1 MPFLA
6 ALHCS
11 PHQRERPSKV
21 SALSVVPSPP
31 GLPLGAFPTAHCVRR
46 SRASSSAP
54 PPAAQR
60 APASRA
66 ATSGRPFW
74 RRVPL
79 SLARGGATSLKG
91 AVRGRREGG
100 GGNGN
105 GGRRRRRLVS
115 AEAQGGREAP
125 APRRERRSLSPP
137 PRVSLPPLFFF
148 EPPFSLLYG
157 VTFGNSVTTGV
168 KEENLESLALD
179 SESNMETRSL
189 ALDDKSEQSNDEQ
202 KTIKP
207 TSKEFKKTWGFR
219 RTTIAKREG
228 VGDAEMDITEQPSPQ
243 QQSLALRR
251 SGRQPKRTERVEEFL
266 TTVRRRGRKNLPTA
280 LEDLSEPASC
290 HVTDIETA
298 SEGSVE
304 SMSDVKAMSQKCHSK
319 DIKGQPA
326 GKGRATKEHD
336 YEEREEDSSDSDSDG
351 LTLKELQNRLRK
363 KCVEQKP
370 TELTLKELQNR
381 LRKKH
386 QEQNPTETV
395 DVQAGNQI
403 KTEIAVKQEPESI
416 GNTEAGDQGTVPK
429 EMSEAVQVK
438 KEGRSPAHTGDE
450 PEESK
455 KRKSESEV
463 YDPSTLYCICQQ
475 PHNNRFMICCDRC
488 EEWFH
493 GNCVGISEA
502 RGRLLERNGEDYIC
516 PNCTILQV
524 HDETVM
530 DADQQQTMLGQVTG
544 DGTELTSIGT
554 VEQKSIEDQ
563 GIKGRIEKAANPS
576 GKKKLKIFQ
585 PVVEEPEA
593 ASCIGPGCSKV
604 AQSGSVYCGHE
615 CILKHAAATMK
626 FLSEGKEQKPKE
638 KTKPKVERAVAV
650 KPQPMAG
657 IKPLSAQ
664 KRPAPEKREI
674 IMKKTV
680 AAPVKTEANT
690 QTVAKEP
697 ASESSTPSWA
707 SDHNYNAVKPEKT
720 PAISS
725 SLLFKSQKEERK
737 NEDKPAESSVA
748 SKKMVVSTTAASQ
761 PTSAVSTQSR
771 NPPLKKPSTFTSSK
785 HPIKY
790 SAAGFKGVIPKKSSL
805 STGPPTSSNVS
816 SSRPSPLS
824 YGTSSVYKKT
834 VSSSSIGGGLRK
846 PMVSSASSTTSSAT
860 QAKSASASQ
869 SQPNSQIRQN
879 IRRSLKEI
887 LWKRVNDSDD
897 LAMTESE
904 VGKIAL
910 NIEKEMFNLFQAT
923 DNRYKSKY
931 RSIMFNLKDPKNQV
945 MAARRKSFENKKS
958 AVKQEPIP
966 DANMEDS
973 PPVSD
978 SDEQQE
984 ADRAAPEKSS
994 APILDVFSSM
1004 LQDTT
1009 SQHRAHL
1016 FDLNCKIC
1024 TGQMSASDEEPASKK
1039 LKSSSVKKVEP
1050 KPEMKSKFE
1059 SSTPTDEVEA
1069 AKEEEMETAAEPAV
1083 ESVAEVVPQP
1093 SIEKAYIPLT
1103 QGQSNPLSSLPN
1115 ESSLYPTSY
1124 AGGVITTVTVSGK
1137 DPRTAM
1143 STLSTSASTVTSA
1156 LHPTLASDKGSVGES
1171 KPEISRNTVA
1181 APKSILTKP
1190 SSSSDPRYLAAQT
1203 SLNVSM
1209 SEIRSPQEGDTSV
1222 FLSRLNTIWKGFIN
1236 MQSVAKFVTK
1246 AYPVSGSFDYLSED
1260 LPDTIHI
1267 GGRISP
1273 KTVWDYIGKLKS
1285 SVSKE
1290 LCLIR
1295 FHPATEEEVPS
1306 YISLYSY
1313 FSSRGRFGVVANN
1326 NRHVKDLYLIP
1337 LSAKDPIPSKL
1348 LPFEGP
1354 GLESARPNLILGLVI
1369 CQKTKRPAA
1378 VLETEKTEEK
1388 KSRIQLQ
1395 EETEVSAYPKGNM
1408 ASQQEKKPS
1417 KFSLYTGETTVSTT
1431 PPGSPPP
1438 PPPEPTSVLKIL
1450 SSIKSGSSATVAQS
1464 SASVLGINTAT
1475 APSTA
1480 SSSSKSATPLDH
1492 ILQTLFGKKKS
1503 FDPVSKDS
1511 EGAQTEMQTVGE
1523 EGLPAAPILDPIVQ
1537 QFGQMSKDK
1546 AIEEEEDDRPY
1557 DPEEEYAP
1565 QKAFEMQSS
1574 ESGLEKRCETSEQE
1588 DEAYDPED
1596 ETILEEAKVTVDDLP
1611 NKMFSESKSHSLTA
1625 SSSFVPDVSAPP
1637 SLVEQ
1642 QKMLEELN
1650 KQIEEQKRQLEE
1662 QEEALRQQRA
1672 AVGVSMAHFSVSD
1685 ALMSPPPKSSLAKNE
1700 LFQHEKQTTEKSE
1713 LPTSTSQTQLLN
1725 QGSDPRQS
1733 RDPRQARRIL
1743 TECNESADSN
1753 VKQHVIE
1760 SPTVQIPPPSYAGP
1774 LQTALDKADKT
1785 LISAPHPSHKD
1796 TWVTS
1801 EKGSVMS
1808 EQDVPTINLE
1818 NAPQVH
1824 QETVN
1829 KPASIETSTT
1839 APVRKVLLPTPVNP
1853 CFLPTF
1859 SSPNSVQSIAWSNE
1873 SQEKNVPGV
1882 ARDSFPS
1889 PVFPS
1894 QEKAP
1899 GHFETE
1905 RGPSH
1910 YEDQRNPQPCHFYE
1924 QMESPTIKNDEER
1937 GGPPFSSLGHK
1948 SGPPLMS
1955 GAPDFHGQR
1964 GLPQQFTEGH
1974 NPLPNNDGQRGPPPN
1989 RFGAPRAPIPSLFS
2003 AQHGPPPP
2011 HFGDN
2016 RGPSQSFPDGPREI
2030 APSQFEEHREPH
2042 MEHRDSQYADPQYH
2056 EMSGG
2061 PGQFEGPEPPQFM
2074 GNRGPSPFPFGNPRR
2089 PPPNQFKGQRGG
2101 PSPQFG
2107 GPRGPSPNHF
2117 GGSRGPPPNQFEGQR
2132 GPAPSHMP
2140 GPRGLLPP
2148 PFEERRGSPPP
2159 RFPNQRGQ
2167 APHQFGGPRGPAP
2180 GLFPEKNEPP
2190 PNRHNFPG
2198 QSQQS
2203 MKPSPRPLLDLP
2215 SHPPQHR
2222 KEMWD
2227 ETGPPASHPNTS
2239 GQGSETE
2246 AQWSASD
2253 FRDGRSNDY
2262 RAQTFEGR
2270 QRERFEGG
2278 NKEKILEQSDQS
2290 DNRSN
2295 RVMDDRRRDRDH
2307 NWAWERDRG
2316 RNWNRGRERE
2326 WERHKEK
2333 DWDKNRER
2341 NYNKDRDRDSER
2353 GKDWERTRE
2362 RARTRDG
2369 DTYRRRDR
2377 SRSRDRDYDRFRD
2390 RERARSR
2397 DRERDRERDRDRDKD
2412 RARDRKDRS
2421 KSKEC
2426 DKDSK
2431 QETQTGGQRASYA
2444 EASSAKQT

>member
-1 MPFLA
+1 M
-6 ALHCS
+6 
-11 PHQRERPSKV
+11 
-21 SALSVVPSPP
+21 LSDSD
-31 GLPLGAFPTAHCVRR
+31 LLLSSSDSSFDLSQQWAEKIL
-46 SRASSSAP
+46 ASSN
-54 PPAAQR
+54 
-60 APASRA
+60 
-66 ATSGRPFW
+66 
-74 RRVPL
+74 
-79 SLARGGATSLKG
+79 
-91 AVRGRREGG
+91 AVSE
-100 GGNGN
+100 
-105 GGRRRRRLVS
+105 
-115 AEAQGGREAP
+115 
-125 APRRERRSLSPP
+125 
-137 PRVSLPPLFFF
+137 
-148 EPPFSLLYG
+148 
-157 VTFGNSVTTGV
+157 VTFGNSVITSME
-168 KEENLESLALD
+168 EENLESVALET
-179 SESNMETRSL
+179 ESNMENSSL
-189 ALDDKSEQSNDEQ
+189 ALDDKGDQSNEDEQ
-202 KTIKP
+202 KTVKP

-228 VGDAEMDITEQPSPQ
+228 LGDVDMDITEQSSPQ

-266 TTVRRRGRKNLPTA
+266 TTVRRRGRKTLPAT

-304 SMSDVKAMSQKCHSK
+304 SMPDIKNVTQKCRSK
-319 DIKGQPA
+319 DSKGQSSRKSRTA
-326 GKGRATKEHD
+326 KDH
-336 YEEREEDSSDSDSDG
+336 EEEGEEEEDTSDSDSDG

-363 KCVEQKP
+363 KRVEENP

-403 KTEIAVKQEPESI
+403 KHEIVVKQEPEHTE
-416 GNTEAGDQGTVPK
+416 NTEVGDQVIVSK
-429 EMSEAVQVK
+429 EIAEAIQVK
-438 KEGRSPAHTGDE
+438 KETKPPGQISDDI
-450 PEESK
+450 EESA

-524 HDETVM
+524 QDETVM
-530 DADQQQTMLGQVTG
+530 EADQQETMLGQVTG

-554 VEQKSIEDQ
+554 IEQKSVEDQ

-593 ASCIGPGCSKV
+593 ANCIGPGCSNV

-638 KTKPKVERAVAV
+638 KARLKADRNVVV
-650 KPQPMAG
+650 KPQLLAG
-657 IKPLSAQ
+657 TKPLSMQ
-664 KRPAPEKREI
+664 KKPVPEKREI
-674 IMKKTV
+674 TVKKTV
-680 AAPVKTEANT
+680 VTAVKTEANT

-697 ASESSTPSWA
+697 PPESSTPSWA

-725 SLLFKSQKEERK
+725 SLLFKSQKEDRR
-737 NEDKPAESSVA
+737 NDDKPAESS
-748 SKKMVVSTTAASQ
+748 KKIIVSTSATEKPLSLQTRNLPQKKTAA
-761 PTSAVSTQSR
+761 
-771 NPPLKKPSTFTSSK
+771 FTGSSLAK
-785 HPIKY
+785 HPIKH
-790 SAAGFKGVIPKKSSL
+790 SAAGFKGVIPKKSSV
-805 STGPPTSSNVS
+805 STGQPS
-816 SSRPSPLS
+816 SSTVSTSKPSPLS
-824 YGTSSVYKKT
+824 YATSSVSKKT
-834 VSSSSIGGGLRK
+834 GASSSMAGGLRK
-846 PMVSSASSTTSSAT
+846 PIVSSASTTSSAS
-860 QAKSASASQ
+860 AVKLAASASQ

-897 LAMTESE
+897 LVMTESE

-931 RSIMFNLKDPKNQV
+931 RSIMFNLKDPKNQGLFHRV
-945 MAARRKSFENKKS
+945 LREDLPLSKLVRMKPEELLSKELALWKEKPAKSMMASRRKTFENKKL

-966 DANMEDS
+966 DVNMEDS

-978 SDEQQE
+978 SDEQQDS
-984 ADRAAPEKSS
+984 DRAAPEKST
-994 APILDVFSSM
+994 APVLDVFSSM

-1024 TGQMSASDEEPASKK
+1024 TGQLSASDDEVASKK
-1039 LKSSSVKKVEP
+1039 PKMSVKKAEP
-1050 KPEMKSKFE
+1050 KPETKSKFE
-1059 SSTPTDEVEA
+1059 SSAPADEVEA
-1069 AKEEEMETAAEPAV
+1069 AKEDPKNVPEP
-1083 ESVAEVVPQP
+1083 VAECATEALPQP
-1093 SIEKAYIPLT
+1093 SLERTYIPLT
-1103 QGQSNPLSSLPN
+1103 QGQTNPELSLPN
-1115 ESSLYPTSY
+1115 ESALYPTSY

-1143 STLSTSASTVTSA
+1143 STVPASAAVGTSVSHPIPTPDKVTV
-1156 LHPTLASDKGSVGES
+1156 VES
-1171 KPEISRNTVA
+1171 KPEMSRSVLP

-1190 SSSSDPRYLAAQT
+1190 SSSSDSRYMAVSP
-1203 SLNVSM
+1203 SLNVGM
-1209 SEIRSPQEGDTSV
+1209 SEIRSPQEGDTSF
-1222 FLSRLNTIWKGFIN
+1222 FLSRLSTIWKGFIN
-1236 MQSVAKFVTK
+1236 MQGVAKFVTK
-1246 AYPVSGSFDYLSED
+1246 AYAVSGSFDYLSED

-1295 FHPATEEEVPS
+1295 FHPATEEEEVA

-1354 GLESARPNLILGLVI
+1354 GLESTRPNLILGLVI
-1369 CQKTKRPAA
+1369 CQKAKRPAT
-1378 VLETEKTEEK
+1378 VLESEKTEEK
-1388 KSRIQLQ
+1388 RSRVQMQ
-1395 EETEVSAYPKGNM
+1395 EETEVSGYPKSNPL
-1408 ASQQEKKPS
+1408 SQLDKKPP
-1417 KFSLYTGETTVSTT
+1417 KFSLYSGEVAVSTT

-1438 PPPEPTSVLKIL
+1438 PPPNPPSEPPTVTPSVLKIL
-1450 SSIKSGSSATVAQS
+1450 SSVKAGNLTAAAPTNISLSGNSTTMASTTTPSSTKSS
-1464 SASVLGINTAT
+1464 
-1475 APSTA
+1475 
-1480 SSSSKSATPLDH
+1480 TPLDH

-1503 FDPVSKDS
+1503 FDPASKDS
-1511 EGAQTEMQTVGE
+1511 EGAHVSKP
-1523 EGLPAAPILDPIVQ
+1523 EGQAVTNEGPPPVPLLDPIVQ
-1537 QFGQMSKDK
+1537 QFGQMSKEK
-1546 AIEEEEDDRPY
+1546 PIEEEEDDRPY

-1565 QKAFEMQSS
+1565 ERAFEMHSS
-1574 ESGLEKRCETSEQE
+1574 ETGVEKPCEISEQ

-1611 NKMFSESKSHSLTA
+1611 NKMYSESKNNLTPAPFAPDA
-1625 SSSFVPDVSAPP
+1625 SAQPT
-1637 SLVEQ
+1637 LVEQ

-1685 ALMSPPPKSSLAKNE
+1685 ALMSPPPKTTIAKNE
-1700 LFQHEKQTTEKSE
+1700 LFQQEKQAPEQSE
-1713 LPTSTSQTQLLN
+1713 LTSSSSQVFSQAT
-1725 QGSDPRQS
+1725 DPRQS

-1743 TECNESADSN
+1743 TESNESADSN
-1753 VKQHVIE
+1753 VKQHANQGEMSV
-1760 SPTVQIPPPSYAGP
+1760 TQILPPSYSGP
-1774 LQTALDKADKT
+1774 LQTSLDKEDKM
-1785 LISAPHPSHKD
+1785 LSSVSQASLND
-1796 TWVTS
+1796 AWLTS
-1801 EKGSVMS
+1801 EKSSVLS
-1808 EQDVPTINLE
+1808 EQDVPIKFE

-1824 QETVN
+1824 QEALHNAAAV
-1829 KPASIETSTT
+1829 ETSTA
-1839 APVRKVLLPTPVNP
+1839 APVRKVLLPTPP
-1853 CFLPTF
+1853 STCFIPAF
-1859 SSPNSVQSIAWSNE
+1859 SAPNNAQTVAWSNE
-1873 SQEKNVPGV
+1873 SQDNSAPGV
-1882 ARDSFPS
+1882 VRDSFSGPM
-1889 PVFPS
+1889 FTA
-1894 QEKAP
+1894 QENIP
-1899 GHFETE
+1899 GHFEAE
-1905 RGPSH
+1905 RGSSH
-1910 YEDQRNPQPCHFYE
+1910 YADQRNPHFYE
-1924 QMESPTIKNDEER
+1924 QMESSTIQNEEVR
-1937 GGPPFSSLGHK
+1937 VGPPFSSLGQK
-1948 SGPPLMS
+1948 GGSPLMC

-1964 GLPQQFTEGH
+1964 GPAPQYAEGH
-1974 NPLPNNDGQRGPPPN
+1974 NPPPNNDGQRGTPPN

-2003 AQHGPPPP
+2003 AQHGPPPL
-2011 HFGDN
+2011 FGDN
-2016 RGPSQSFPDGPREI
+2016 RGPSPSFHGGPREK
-2030 APSQFEEHREPH
+2030 APSQFEDHREPH
-2042 MEHRDSQYADPQYH
+2042 MEHREFPDAQFH
-2056 EMSGG
+2056 EMSGP

-2074 GNRGPSPFPFGNPRR
+2074 GNRGPAPFPIGGQRR

-2101 PSPQFG
+2101 PSAQFG
-2107 GPRGPSPNHF
+2107 GPRGPPPNHF

-2132 GPAPSHMP
+2132 GPAPGHMP

-2159 RFPNQRGQ
+2159 RFPNQRGP
-2167 APHQFGGPRGPAP
+2167 APHQFGGPRGAASGP
-2180 GLFPEKNEPP
+2180 FPEQNEPP
-2190 PNRHNFPG
+2190 SNRLNFPG

-2203 MKPSPRPLLDLP
+2203 MKPAPRPLLDLP
-2215 SHPPQHR
+2215 SHLPQHR
-2222 KEMWD
+2222 KELWD
-2227 ETGPPASHPNTS
+2227 ETGPPASHPNVSTQS
-2239 GQGSETE
+2239 SESE
-2246 AQWSASD
+2246 AQWPATD
-2253 FRDGRSNDY
+2253 FRESRSNDY
-2262 RAQTFEGR
+2262 RAQNFDGR

-2278 NKEKILEQSDQS
+2278 NKEKIVEPPDQS
-2290 DNRSN
+2290 ENRSN
-2295 RVMDDRRRDRDH
+2295 RGTDDRRRDRDH

-2316 RNWNRGRERE
+2316 RNWNRGRERD

-2333 DWDKNRER
+2333 DWDKNRDR
-2341 NYNKDRDRDSER
+2341 NYNKDRERESER
-2353 GKDWERTRE
+2353 GKDWDRNRERTRN
-2362 RARTRDG
+2362 RDG

-2377 SRSRDRDYDRFRD
+2377 SRSRDRDYDRFRERD
-2390 RERARSR
+2390 RARSR
-2397 DRERDRERDRDRDKD
+2397 EREKDRDRDRDRDKD

-2421 KSKEC
+2421 RSMEC

-2431 QETQTGGQRASYA
+2431 PETQTGGQRLSQP
-2444 EASSAKQT
+2444 EAAPSAKQT